1 MKPGLDGIMSIDI
14 TGMEEL
20 KECADN
26 VIGAFITM
34 SEAVE
39 ELSGCMLELKVS
51 DPYENKKME
60 SEEVDVCKVGVIESG
75 TGMTT
80 TVVSEKLYSKMTQD
94 CEGINLKIQDASS
107 EEKEVFN
114 AEEIIEDMILKLKE
128 KFNEKII
135 NVETPTNQKVDVEYT
150 GTDGT
155 NKKATSDATPSIM
168 LKKDVTPEPK
178 PEEPKDN
185 SIAPNPIPQTGDNLA
200 FVVLG
205 MVVLAVGIVI
215 YIRKR

>member
-1 MKPGLDGIMSIDI
+1 MVMQV
-14 TGMEEL
+14 
-20 KECADN
+20 DN
-26 VIGAFITM
+26 
-34 SEAVE
+34 
-39 ELSGCMLELKVS
+39 
-51 DPYENKKME
+51 
-60 SEEVDVCKVGVIESG
+60 
-75 TGMTT
+75 
-80 TVVSEKLYSKMTQD
+80 
-94 CEGINLKIQDASS
+94 
-107 EEKEVFN
+107 
-114 AEEIIEDMILKLKE
+114 
-128 KFNEKII
+128 NEKII

-155 NKKATSDATPSIM
+155 NKKATSDVTPSIM

-215 YIRKR
+215 YIKKR

>member
-1 MKPGLDGIMSIDI
+1 MK
-14 TGMEEL
+14 
-20 KECADN
+20 
-26 VIGAFITM
+26 
-34 SEAVE
+34 
-39 ELSGCMLELKVS
+39 
-51 DPYENKKME
+51 
-60 SEEVDVCKVGVIESG
+60 
-75 TGMTT
+75 
-80 TVVSEKLYSKMTQD
+80 
-94 CEGINLKIQDASS
+94 
-107 EEKEVFN
+107 
-114 AEEIIEDMILKLKE
+114 KLKE

-155 NKKATSDATPSIM
+155 NKKATSDVTPSIM

>member
-1 MKPGLDGIMSIDI
+1 MKRISKVEIRYYRSIKILMIDNLNDLNIFSGGNDVGKSNVLKALD
-14 TGMEEL
+14 L
-20 KECADN
+20 
-26 VIGAFITM
+26 F
-34 SEAVE
+34 
-39 ELSGCMLELKVS
+39 
-51 DPYENKKME
+51 
-60 SEEVDVCKVGVIESG
+60 
-75 TGMTT
+75 
-80 TVVSEKLYSKMTQD
+80 
-94 CEGINLKIQDASS
+94 
-107 EEKEVFN
+107 
-114 AEEIIEDMILKLKE
+114 
-128 KFNEKII
+128 FNEKII

-155 NKKATSDATPSIM
+155 NKKATSDVTPSIM